1 VQKITD
7 ISTLLGIGITFIL
20 VLVSI
25 SLGESESGVLGFID
39 LRSLLIV
46 VGGTYFLTMAC
57 FTIKEVWNA
66 KLLVLRTV
74 FYSTE
79 DPQKAAKISLSIAED
94 ARKNGILGLQNSS
107 NKYKKNEF
115 LDKGLNLII
124 DGMPYKEVEMIME
137 NEIEAT
143 LRRHSTSSSILRK
156 ASDISPAMGL
166 IGTLIGLVQM
176 LGNLEDP
183 SSIGPSMAI
192 ALLTTLYGAILSF
205 MVFIPLA
212 SKLERISSTESMI
225 LQIYLIT
232 IISIGR
238 KENPRKLEMIL
249 NAILPPEKRLNYF
262 KI

>member
-1 VQKITD
+1 MNRITD

-20 VLVSI
+20 LFAAI
-25 SLGESESGVLGFID
+25 TIGGSESGVLGFID
-39 LRSLLIV
+39 TRSILIV

-57 FTIKEVWNA
+57 FTIQEVWNA

-79 DPQKAAKISLSIAED
+79 DPKSAAMSAMSIAED
-94 ARKNGILGLQNSS
+94 ARKKGILGFQDSADNF
-107 NKYKKNEF
+107 KKNDF
-115 LDKGLNLII
+115 FQKGLNLII
-124 DGMPYKEVEMIME
+124 DGIPYKEVEIIME
-137 NEIEAT
+137 NEIGAT

-212 SKLERISSTESMI
+212 SKLERNSSTESII

-232 IISIGR
+232 IVSIGR
-238 KENPRKLEMIL
+238 KENPRRLEMML
-249 NAILPPEKRLNYF
+249 NAILPPEKRINYF
-262 KI
+262 TT